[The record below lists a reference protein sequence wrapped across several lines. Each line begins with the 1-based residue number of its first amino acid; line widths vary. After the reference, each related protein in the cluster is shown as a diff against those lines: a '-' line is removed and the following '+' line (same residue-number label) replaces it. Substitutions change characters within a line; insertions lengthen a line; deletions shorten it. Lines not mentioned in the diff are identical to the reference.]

1 MILGKCLIFKESAK
15 VPKVLNFGTLE
26 VWRSEVWFGFASLRF
41 VAHSAA
47 LSLVQESLSPPE
59 RELSELSKIIL

>member
-1 MILGKCLIFKESAK
+1 MVPRKCLIFKESAK

-26 VWRSEVWFGFASLRF
+26 VWRFGVLVWLGLCCV

-59 RELSELSKIIL
+59 RELLELSKIIL

>member
-15 VPKVLNFGTLE
+15 VPKVPNFGTLE
-26 VWRSEVWFGFASLRF
+26 VWRFGGWFGFASLRF

>member
-1 MILGKCLIFKESAK
+1 MVPGKCLIFKESAK

-26 VWRSEVWFGFASLRF
+26 VWRSEVLVSIGV

-47 LSLVQESLSPPE
+47 LSLVQESLSTPE